1 MKKIVFY
8 LAILIAAI
16 MFFGKAVNAAD
27 TAVVTDEAGQIQ
39 LIKEPSEQVT
49 VPVQPSNTTKKSQ
62 DKEKMTENIKS
73 SSSDKN
79 LSSTTEKKDEKKSSS
94 SSKKNKSKSKFVKAN
109 KERDYVIKVNLEHNC
124 VTVYTEENG
133 QLKPFKAMVCSAGR
147 DEHETPEGEF
157 KTYEYYES
165 RLMVDN
171 TYGRYAV
178 RFNGQIMFHSV
189 PYLTT
194 DKDSLEWDQ
203 YNLLGER
210 ASLGCIRLC
219 VGDAKWI
226 YDNCKK
232 GTKVIVY
239 SDKSTP
245 GPLGKPKV
253 DKIPENSP
261 NKNWDPTDLTPENP
275 WLVIVE

>member
-1 MKKIVFY
+1 MKKIV
-8 LAILIAAI
+8 A
-16 MFFGKAVNAAD
+16 
-27 TAVVTDEAGQIQ
+27 TAVLLLSVAMLTSGVKATE
-39 LIKEPSEQVT
+39 
-49 VPVQPSNTTKKSQ
+49 VPVQPDTSQ
-62 DKEKMTENIKS
+62 IQLLPDTVPAAQPADVVLPQKNNKADKTKEK
-73 SSSDKN
+73 KN
-79 LSSTTEKKDEKKSSS
+79 
-94 SSKKNKSKSKFVKAN
+94 NSKSKFVKAK
-109 KERDYVIKVNLEHNC
+109 KERDYVVKVNLAQNC

-133 QLKPFKAMVCSAGR
+133 ELKPFKAMACSSGR
-147 DEHETPEGEF
+147 DGHDTPEGEF

-194 DKDSLEWDQ
+194 AKDSLEWDQ

-253 DKIPENSP
+253 DKIPEKSP
-261 NKNWDPTDLTPENP
+261 NRDWDPTDLTPENP
-275 WLVIVE
+275 WLVVVE

>member
-1 MKKIVFY
+1 MKKIV
-8 LAILIAAI
+8 IIAALLLGVT
-16 MFFGKAVNAAD
+16 MFTSGV
-27 TAVVTDEAGQIQ
+27 TATEVPVQQENTSQIQ
-39 LIKEPSEQVT
+39 LVPDT
-49 VPVQPSNTTKKSQ
+49 VPAEIAQPQ
-62 DKEKMTENIKS
+62 DNNKVDKTKEKNNTNKKS
-73 SSSDKN
+73 SS
-79 LSSTTEKKDEKKSSS
+79 TEKKTGEKKSNGNSSS
-94 SSKKNKSKSKFVKAN
+94 SSKKSNSNTKFVKAN
-109 KERDYVIKVNLEHNC
+109 KERDYVVKVNLAQNC

-133 QLKPFKAMVCSAGR
+133 ELKPFKAMACSSGR
-147 DEHETPEGEF
+147 DGHDTPEGEF

-194 DKDSLEWDQ
+194 AKDSLEWDQ

-232 GTKVIVY
+232 GTKVVVY

-253 DKIPENSP
+253 DKIPEKSP
-261 NKNWDPTDLTPENP
+261 NRNWDPTDLTPENP
-275 WLVIVE
+275 WLVVVE

>member
-1 MKKIVFY
+1 MKKIVATTVLLLS
-8 LAILIAAI
+8 LAVLTKDV
-16 MFFGKAVNAAD
+16 KATEVPAQQD
-27 TAVVTDEAGQIQ
+27 TSKIQ
-39 LIKEPSEQVT
+39 LLPDT
-49 VPVQPSNTTKKSQ
+49 VPTVQPTDVVLPQENNKADKTKEKSNANKKS
-62 DKEKMTENIKS
+62 N
-73 SSSDKN
+73 
-79 LSSTTEKKDEKKSSS
+79 
-94 SSKKNKSKSKFVKAN
+94 SKSKFVKAN
-109 KERDYVIKVNLEHNC
+109 KERDYVVKVNLAQNC

-133 QLKPFKAMVCSAGR
+133 ELKPYKAMACSSGR
-147 DEHETPEGEF
+147 DGHDTPEGEF

-189 PYLTT
+189 PYITT
-194 DKDSLEWDQ
+194 AKDSLEWDQ

-253 DKIPENSP
+253 DKIPEKSP
-261 NKNWDPTDLTPENP
+261 NRNWDPTDLTPENP
-275 WLVIVE
+275 WLVVVE